1 MIKIIHYTMRPY
13 ILTKIVKNDVTEAD
27 LIIEK

>member
-13 ILTKIVKNDVTEAD
+13 ILTTIVKNDVTEAD